1 MDEPAKTKC
10 DDLEIRDFAADFE
23 AHIVRI
29 LQTSFGEKW
38 GDRDYW
44 RWKHVSR
51 PGFVPADVVV
61 FTDAG
66 RPAACFHLSV
76 RSLRLGPGLE
86 ISCSFEGDFAIEPRS
101 RGAGIAQRAYLYS
114 AQRLVDRSVILR
126 AGFSTPELYERLY
139 KPKFGHR
146 MMPTVT
152 SQYRKI
158 LSDEALRTKLRE
170 FGNELRSLSAWRRI
184 AGRRTVAVRLAVSGF
199 QPCTLLIAA
208 ESCKCISDVAAPAD
222 LTVTVP
228 YLLLAAARMR
238 RSRAV
243 FAIARAV
250 LRGQLRV
257 GGLLRFV
264 ARCVFDRTGS

>member
-1 MDEPAKTKC
+1 MEEPARLKP
-10 DDLEIRDFAADFE
+10 DDLEIRNFSADLE
-23 AHIVRI
+23 AGIVGI

-44 RWKHVSR
+44 RWKHASR

-66 RPAACFHLSV
+66 RPTACFHLSV

-86 ISCSFEGDFAIEPRS
+86 FSCSFEGDFATEPRS
-101 RGAGIAQRAYLYS
+101 RGAGLAQRAYLHS
-114 AQRLVDRSVILR
+114 ARHLVDRSVVLR

-139 KPKFGHR
+139 KPRFGHR

-152 SQYRKI
+152 SAYRKI

-170 FGNELRSLSAWRRI
+170 FGNELRSRPAWRRI
-184 AGRRTVAVRLAVSGF
+184 AGRRAVAVRIAVNGF
-199 QPCTLLIAA
+199 QPCTLSIAP
-208 ESCKCISDVAAPAD
+208 ESCSCTGDVAARAD

-228 YLLLAAARMR
+228 YRLLAAARMR
-238 RSRAV
+238 RSHAMFAV
-243 FAIARAV
+243 ARA
-250 LRGQLRV
+250 LLAGQLRIR
-257 GGLLRFV
+257 GLLRFV
-264 ARCVFDRTGS
+264 FDRTGC